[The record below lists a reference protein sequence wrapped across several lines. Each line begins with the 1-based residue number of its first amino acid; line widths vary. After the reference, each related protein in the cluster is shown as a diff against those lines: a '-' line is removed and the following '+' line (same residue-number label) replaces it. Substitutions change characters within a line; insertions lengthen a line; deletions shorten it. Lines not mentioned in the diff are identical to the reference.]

1 MEQLVRDTR
10 IGLRALLKR
19 PGTSALAAV
28 ALALGIGLTTTMF
41 CIVDGVFLR
50 GLPFERADRLLYVGE
65 QDARRADRRPRAI
78 PINDYLEWRTA
89 QRSFE
94 DLAAFSGIDADV
106 GADEVTPR
114 HYQGARMTANAFALL
129 RTTPAMGRALTDAD
143 ALDGAP

>member
-1 MEQLVRDTR
+1 MDHFARDLR
-10 IGLRALLKR
+10 IGIRSLLSQ
-19 PGTSALAAV
+19 PGTTALAAV

-65 QDARRADRRPRAI
+65 QDARQADRRPRKI
-78 PINDYLEWRTA
+78 PINDYLEWRAA

-114 HYQGARMTANAFALL
+114 HYQGA
-129 RTTPAMGRALTDAD
+129 
-143 ALDGAP
+143 